1 MEKKKFEFA
10 ITGNGIDISG
20 TFVATS
26 KDKNKFMN
34 MIFNSSFSGFV
45 CEVEYVCEVEDED

>member
-1 MEKKKFEFA
+1 MEKKKYEFA
-10 ITGNGIDISG
+10 IKGNGIDING
-20 TFVATS
+20 TFAATN

-45 CEVEYVCEVEDED
+45 CEVEDED

>member
-1 MEKKKFEFA
+1 MEKKKYKFA
-10 ITGNGIDISG
+10 IKGNGIDING
-20 TFVATS
+20 TFTATN

-45 CEVEYVCEVEDED
+45 CEVEDED